1 MKRNLVP
8 HRRRTP
14 APTALIAALAAG
26 AAVTA
31 SLSGCEVDIAP
42 DAIPAPFSVA
52 PAPSASVGQPAYVC
66 TAVYKILT
74 DGAVRLAGNATGG
87 GEQGLRDTF
96 AAMSQELRAAGAAGT
111 DAAQREQVTAIA
123 TELEQAAKAED
134 PQAFLDG
141 EFATIGQKLDGTCP

>member
-1 MKRNLVP
+1 MKGNIVP
-8 HRRRTP
+8 HRRRTA
-14 APTALIAALAAG
+14 APPALIAALATG

-31 SLSGCEVDIAP
+31 SLSGCDVEIAP
-42 DAIPAPFSVA
+42 EAIPVPFSVA
-52 PAPSASVGQPAYVC
+52 SAPSASAGQPTYVC

-74 DGAVRLAGNATGG
+74 DGAVRLAGSATG

-96 AAMSQELRAAGAAGT
+96 AAMSAEVRTAGAASA

-123 TELEQAAKAED
+123 TALEQAAKADD

-141 EFATIGQKLDGTCP
+141 EFTTIGQKLDGTCP